1 MKLLYLST
9 ETFLFSSCMEKKL
22 LWCLWQWKSSVW
34 KPVALVNYQ
43 THMTLISVWERA
55 NWWKTN
61 VKVQMCVN
69 GHAFRRDLVF
79 TVKIRR
85 QCEIC
90 RMTLLPPCHVLC
102 HVTSVLTFDD
112 DRQMNYYPQPCL
124 HVLWVRC
131 YSHFGDK
138 APCIQSFALVSSF
151 AVMAQVLGICKGRT
165 VAELSLVH
173 ILSAES
179 PSKSTHALQM
189 RSYSIHAWRL

>member
-1 MKLLYLST
+1 MGMRF
-9 ETFLFSSCMEKKL
+9 EEISCSR
-22 LWCLWQWKSSVW
+22 WKS
-34 KPVALVNYQ
+34 
-43 THMTLISVWERA
+43 EG
-55 NWWKTN
+55 N
-61 VKVQMCVN
+61 VKSVGWPCS
-69 GHAFRRDLVF
+69 
-79 TVKIRR
+79 
-85 QCEIC
+85 
-90 RMTLLPPCHVLC
+90 PPCHVFC